1 MMCWAPKWLN
11 VQLTFHLHHLLLL
24 LRLHHQIHPAFLF
37 YLLLTPWH
45 QSVEYSL
52 ACLEISTKLTVHKVY
67 KCYTAPVCVI
77 TFKDNHELSKYIF
90 FYTTYQRDWMSG
102 PQITII
108 WFQQLDWNK
117 LQIYRPRAWHKI
129 VFHLPSK
136 GTLLYWVIAFCA
148 SRRLSNTT
156 SAVPIDLPDLS

>member
-1 MMCWAPKWLN
+1 MIKRTTYLPPAPPPPPPPPPPPDPPRLPI
-11 VQLTFHLHHLLLL
+11 LLVADSVAPISWIFIGLPGNFN
-24 LRLHHQIHPAFLF
+24 QIN
-37 YLLLTPWH
+37 
-45 QSVEYSL
+45 SS
-52 ACLEISTKLTVHKVY
+52 HKVY

-129 VFHLPSK
+129 VSHLPSK